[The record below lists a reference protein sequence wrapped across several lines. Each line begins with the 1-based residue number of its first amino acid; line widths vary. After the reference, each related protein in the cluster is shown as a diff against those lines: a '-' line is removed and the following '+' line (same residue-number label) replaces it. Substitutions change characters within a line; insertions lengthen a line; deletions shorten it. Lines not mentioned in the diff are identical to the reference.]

1 MDCELLTVGTEL
13 VLGLVQDSNAADLGR
28 ALAASGVRV
37 RRRATVA
44 DEAAEVRG
52 AVAAALER
60 CGTVIVTGGL
70 GPTHD
75 DLTRQAVA
83 QLFGKRLRRDPQI
96 LATLE
101 AQHRRRGVS
110 PMPEA
115 NRSQADVPEG
125 ATVLPNP
132 LGTAPGLWIEDE
144 AGRLAVLLPGV
155 PSEMRALLEREVLPR
170 LRARMDRGAPARAS
184 APADRSG
191 GARVIRSRTIR
202 TTGVAESALADLVRE
217 AAMSLGPAVT
227 LASLPS
233 VDGVDLRLTAWE
245 LPPGEADAELAR
257 AGDALRAVVAPHA
270 YGDGDED
277 LAAVVLLALERAGAK
292 LAVAESCTGGLLG
305 ARLTAVP
312 GSSTVFLGAV
322 VAYDDEVKLGL
333 LGVAA
338 DAIAEHGAVSEA
350 VVRQMST
357 GVARALGADAAIA
370 VTGIAGPAG
379 GTEAK
384 PVGTVWI
391 AVLWHDVVRAF
402 RHVFP
407 GERDDVRRRA
417 AQAALNY
424 LRRVAAG
431 TL

>member
-1 MDCELLTVGTEL
+1 
-13 VLGLVQDSNAADLGR
+13 
-28 ALAASGVRV
+28 
-37 RRRATVA
+37 
-44 DEAAEVRG
+44 
-52 AVAAALER
+52 
-60 CGTVIVTGGL
+60 
-70 GPTHD
+70 
-75 DLTRQAVA
+75 
-83 QLFGKRLRRDPQI
+83 
-96 LATLE
+96 
-101 AQHRRRGVS
+101 
-110 PMPEA
+110 MPEA

-155 PSEMRALLEREVLPR
+155 PNEMRALLEREVLPR
-170 LRARMDRGAPARAS
+170 LRARMDRGGAARAR

-217 AAMSLGPAVT
+217 AAKSLGPAVT

-245 LPPGEADAELAR
+245 LPPDEADAELAR
-257 AGDALRAVVAPHA
+257 AGDALRAVVGPHA

-277 LAAVVLLALERAGAK
+277 LAAVVLRALEGAGVK

-407 GERDDVRRRA
+407 GERDDVRHRA
-417 AQAALNY
+417 AQAGLNY